1 MDGVMLKKFMIK
13 KAQIAIKKIGSTN
26 RARWVLFSP
35 FDEITPSQFATQLQK
50 FDVSL
55 NPAEVY
61 ALWKKCGIKSR
72 VMKFDDF
79 VKFIYYEM
87 PPTPYDNDSY
97 LQFYELVRSRK
108 HLFLQH
114 FMGCDPESTGFIKIT
129 DFFDICHSLLPQS
142 TDVEISLFCQNYDTQ
157 NNGTLNYF
165 QMMSDFNTSSL
176 NEKTKPVYEI
186 KTPIRNVQ
194 DNMLI
199 FSEDLARLPYTR
211 GPGFGGRGQLDPEVF
226 LGTNRNKSRRN
237 SFSDVEAFPSDNFNY
252 NNISRNTPR
261 TPQTSRVVFQTS
273 SKTPDE
279 LEKNQNRVSP
289 KSVYTLPLNTSL
301 ETIMN
306 AKQKLATSVS
316 KIGSAQDFFTKWQ
329 NGTILGAD
337 DIHTGLLAELQYDF
351 PIDLLHIIVQCNG
364 GPFTLSEFVSMI
376 SDAEAWKTKKVDFTK
391 LRRETEEDVVLTR
404 IAQRT
409 VGKPWEETVYE
420 AATPK
425 SFVEGLH
432 KVNVYITENDI
443 QTLYDRLGTNG
454 LINAIKDK
462 TKSLYVGEL
471 TENIPK

>member
-35 FDEITPSQFATQLQK
+35 FDEITPSQFASQLQK

-55 NPAEVY
+55 NPAEAY
-61 ALWKKCGIKSR
+61 ALWKECGIKSR
-72 VMKFDDF
+72 VMKFEDF

-87 PPTPYDNDSY
+87 PPSAYDNDSY
-97 LQFYELVRSRK
+97 FQFYELIKSRK
-108 HLFLQH
+108 HLLLPH

-129 DFFDICHSLLPQS
+129 DFFDICHSILPQS
-142 TDVEISLFCQNYDTQ
+142 TDIEISLFCQNYDTQ
-157 NNGTLNYF
+157 NNGTINYY
-165 QMMSDFNTSSL
+165 QIMSDFNASTNKS
-176 NEKTKPVYEI
+176 KPVYKI
-186 KTPIRNVQ
+186 KTPTRDIK

-199 FSEDLARLPYTR
+199 FSEDLTRLPYTR
-211 GPGFGGRGQLDPEVF
+211 GPGFGGRGKLDPEVF
-226 LGTNRNKSRRN
+226 LGTNRGKSRRN
-237 SFSDVEAFPSDNFNY
+237 SFSDVEPFPNNY
-252 NNISRNTPR
+252 NYTDITRNIPK
-261 TPQTSRVVFQTS
+261 TPQSQRVTFQKS
-273 SKTPDE
+273 SN
-279 LEKNQNRVSP
+279 LENNPNQNLRNPP
-289 KSVYTLPLNTSL
+289 KSTIKIPLNTSL
-301 ETIMN
+301 ETVMS
-306 AKQKLATSVS
+306 AKQKLATSIS
-316 KIGSAQDFFTKWQ
+316 KVGSAQDFFTKWQ

-376 SDAEAWKTKKVDFTK
+376 SDVEAWKTKKVDFSK

-409 VGKPWEETVYE
+409 VGKQWENAVYE
-420 AATPK
+420 AMTPK
-425 SFVEGLH
+425 SFVEGLQ

-454 LINAIKDK
+454 LINAVKEK
-462 TKSLYVGEL
+462 MKSLYVGEL
-471 TENIPK
+471 TENT